1 MSNQTFERDGYVFV
15 GDLFWPTPSNNKTL
29 NIQKLRKETAVDL
42 YVKVAGNDVSNYGFA
57 KKNIFN
63 KKVKKIVSLGA
74 FLLNFY
80 EDDPIDIIIVVKLG
94 DGEAGLL
101 ALKNGNVLPRGGDMI
116 GDTETIRGRVI
127 HLIDTFGIGSIW
139 TAGFGNYFYDDK
151 EISTRLKNINPHFT
165 IPLDETDDNG
175 TPLQSIWSYE
185 NTKKAI
191 KKSILR
197 PIPTID
203 ITSKRF
209 IVTITSILSLLII
222 SMILLVVTQTRDEV
236 LVMVPQTPVALP
248 TSMPADNFINACFP
262 GTDKFFGFPG
272 GWILN
277 YFSCNLNQRESRF
290 TTDFNQPS
298 DLLVVLNNKNIV
310 FSEVTGDKA
319 NKLQATLKEKLI
331 PNFNKMPSQVPVR
344 NRVETLQSVKQIP
357 GVNIQVN
364 MPANFISYENYNP
377 KLGQKIKFTI
387 ISKFSPIWF
396 NKNQYFDGVAL
407 TDISAKYDTASGFYT
422 WQINGEISN

>member
-1 MSNQTFERDGYVFV
+1 MSNQTFERDGYIFV

-29 NIQKLRKETAVDL
+29 NIQKLKKETAVDL
-42 YVKVAGNDVSNYGFA
+42 YVKVSGDNVTNYGFA

-94 DGEAGLL
+94 EGEAGLL

-116 GDTETIRGRVI
+116 GDTETIRARVI

-151 EISTRLKNINPHFT
+151 EISTRLKSINPHFT
-165 IPLDETDDNG
+165 IPSDETDENG
-175 TPLQSIWSYE
+175 TPLQSIWNYE

-191 KKSILR
+191 KKSILK

-209 IVTITSILSLLII
+209 IMVITSIIALLII
-222 SMILLVVTQTRDEV
+222 GAILLVVTQTKDDV
-236 LVMVPQTPVALP
+236 VVVPQRPAALP
-248 TSMPADNFINACFP
+248 TSMTADNFINVCFK
-262 GTDKFFGFPG
+262 GADGFFGFPG
-272 GWILN
+272 GWVLN
-277 YFSCNLNQRESRF
+277 YFSCNLNQREARF
-290 TTDFNQPS
+290 MSDYSQPS
-298 DLLVVLNNKNIV
+298 ELLAVLNNKNIV
-310 FSEVTGDKA
+310 FSEGTGDKSS
-319 NKLQATLKEKLI
+319 KQQATLKDKLI
-331 PNFNKMPSQVPVR
+331 PNFNKISSQTPVQK
-344 NRVETLQSVKQIP
+344 RVEALQSLKQIP
-357 GVNIQVN
+357 GINVQVN
-364 MPANFISYENYNP
+364 MPPNFISYENYNP
-377 KLGQKIKFTI
+377 KLGQKIKFTLT
-387 ISKFSPIWF
+387 SKFSPIWF